1 MPMGKN
7 PCKSVK
13 SPGTAHF
20 LRRFAGCIAAVV
32 FYCGTHASPLYAIS
46 SPGKEYFDIVKSI
59 DLLGEVY
66 REISQ
71 GYVDKVNVSE
81 LMYAGID
88 GMLHT
93 LDQYTVFL
101 DEDASKDFGEITSG
115 QYPGIGISI
124 AGLEEKVFVTT
135 IFDGYPAAKA
145 GIRVGDRIV
154 SINSTNLKNLSL
166 EKVKDLIKGP
176 AGSSLVFHIERK
188 GVPSFTA
195 KLVREEIRLNSVTYF
210 GLIDGIGYIEM
221 KNFGSRSAEDL
232 REAYEG
238 IRHEA
243 AEKHVP
249 LKGLVLDLRH
259 NPGGLLTVAVDITSL
274 FVKKGSE
281 VVSIKGRTPDTCKS
295 YTTTNPPVDAV
306 LPLAILINSE
316 TASAAE
322 IVSGAIQDLD
332 RGVLI
337 GERSFGKGL
346 VQSVIRISYDHT
358 LKLTTAKY
366 FTPSGRL
373 IQKESEPGSESRKVL
388 TKSAG
393 EKSSKVFFTK
403 GNRKVYGGG
412 GITPDI
418 EIRESAASPY
428 LSELRKKGM
437 LFLYS
442 SDYRSANA
450 LMPRQPLDRN
460 ALMTSFNDFLRNRK
474 FVYKTETE
482 EHFSELKESI
492 ERVQKGKDKAELKSL
507 DGVQQEIGHLRE
519 MELARESDKI
529 TDALEVEIL
538 RHYNEHDA
546 RRAELDHDPVFT
558 KAAEILSDRKKYS
571 SLLHL

>member
-1 MPMGKN
+1 MPMGNN
-7 PCKSVK
+7 PCKTVN
-13 SPGTAHF
+13 SPGKVRF
-20 LRRFAGCIAAVV
+20 LRRAQGWIAAVV
-32 FYCGTHASPLYAIS
+32 FYCGIHASPLYAIS

-59 DLLGEVY
+59 DLVGEVY

-101 DEDASKDFGEITSG
+101 DEDASKDFGEQTSG
-115 QYPGIGISI
+115 QYPGVGISI
-124 AGLEEKVFVTT
+124 AGLEENVFVTS
-135 IFDGYPAAKA
+135 IVDGYPASKA
-145 GIRVGDRIV
+145 GIRVGDRID
-154 SINSTNLKNLSL
+154 SINNTKLKSLPL
-166 EKVKDLIKGP
+166 EKVRELIKGP
-176 AGSSLVFHIERK
+176 VGSSLLVRIDRK
-188 GVPSFTA
+188 GSPSFIA

-221 KNFGSRSAEDL
+221 KNFGTHSAEDL

-238 IRHEA
+238 LKREA
-243 AEKHVP
+243 ADRHII

-259 NPGGLLTVAVDITSL
+259 NPGGLLTVAVDVTSL

-281 VVSIKGRTPDTCKS
+281 VVSIKGRTPDTYKS
-295 YTTTNPPVDAV
+295 YTTANPPLDTV

-346 VQSVIRISYDHT
+346 VQSILRISYDHI
-358 LKLTTAKY
+358 LKMTTSKY
-366 FTPSGRL
+366 YTPSGRL
-373 IQKESEPGSESRKVL
+373 IQKESEAGSESRKVL
-388 TKSAG
+388 TRTAG
-393 EKSSKVFFTK
+393 ENASKVFYTK
-403 GNRKVYGGG
+403 GKRKVYGGG

-418 EIRESAASPY
+418 EMNESASSPY

-437 LFLYS
+437 IFLFS
-442 SDYRSANA
+442 SDMRSANA
-450 LMPRQPLDRN
+450 VMPAQPFDRK
-460 ALMTSFNDFLRNRK
+460 ALMTSFNDFLSTRK
-474 FVYKTETE
+474 FVYKTEPEQRLTD
-482 EHFSELKESI
+482 LRESI
-492 ERVQKGKDKAELKSL
+492 ERLQKGKDKAELKSL

-546 RRAELDHDPVFT
+546 RRVELGHDPVFT
-558 KAAEILSDRKKYS
+558 KAVEILSDRKKYS